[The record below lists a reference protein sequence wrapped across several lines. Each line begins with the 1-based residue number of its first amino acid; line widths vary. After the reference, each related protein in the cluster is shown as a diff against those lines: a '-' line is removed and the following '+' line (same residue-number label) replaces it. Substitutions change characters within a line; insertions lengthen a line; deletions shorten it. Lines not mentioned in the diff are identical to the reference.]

1 MSQEEILIYERDDTE
16 FLYYTWHFTIADA
29 ITHYDLLRRKEF
41 ASQNLPE
48 WEELTHEQQ
57 KLYIEELTEQVDEYL
72 HDIPN
77 WKCATLGIYKML
89 ENMEKGE

>member
-77 WKCATLGIYKML
+77 WECATLGIYKML